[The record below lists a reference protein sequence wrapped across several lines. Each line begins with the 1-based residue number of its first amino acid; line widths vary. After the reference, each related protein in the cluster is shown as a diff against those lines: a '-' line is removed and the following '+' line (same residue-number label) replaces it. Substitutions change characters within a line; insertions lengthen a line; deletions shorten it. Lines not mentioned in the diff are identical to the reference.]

1 MLNKILFAV
10 ILAHG
15 IVVGAEF
22 FTGAD
27 IQGKQ
32 KTEEVRLTSA
42 RG

>member
-10 ILAHG
+10 ILAHS

-32 KTEEVRLTSA
+32 TTEETRMTSVR
-42 RG
+42 G